1 MHIIIIAVIAATII
15 FARIASRP
23 RPSQSMPPVS
33 PSQPTWHRR
42 GSVRL
47 LGRAVT
53 GLVIALAII
62 GFSAL
67 PWPATAGVWS
77 DAMAADITN
86 FQVGIWQHRDLL
98 LLGSV
103 VWWMVLPFW
112 LLVIR
117 LGLRE
122 GRALM
127 WIGYLVPFWC
137 YHRGRLVVARA
148 AVGYQLRL
156 KVRQP
161 LWGLVTRWSHHG
173 WWSARFSIWL
183 IRRTLGCH
191 RGGV

>member
-1 MHIIIIAVIAATII
+1 MTGIA
-15 FARIASRP
+15 
-23 RPSQSMPPVS
+23 
-33 PSQPTWHRR
+33 
-42 GSVRL
+42 
-47 LGRAVT
+47 
-53 GLVIALAII
+53 IALTII
-62 GFSAL
+62 GFSNF
-67 PWPATAGVWS
+67 PWPVTAGVWS
-77 DAMAADITN
+77 TQIAPSVV
-86 FQVGIWQHRDLL
+86 QVQLLIWLHRDALVVTSTVFWMLL
-98 LLGSV
+98 PI
-103 VWWMVLPFW
+103 WVLA
-112 LLVIR
+112 IR

-137 YHRGRLVVARA
+137 YHQGRLVVARA

-161 LWGLVTRWSHHG
+161 LWGLATRWSHHG